1 MYIYIKRISYIPS
14 YKLSKKLMIN
24 KLICKKNFYLK
35 KIKIYSELYHLF
47 TSVKLI
53 NNLSYYFLDCLIN

>member
-1 MYIYIKRISYIPS
+1 
-14 YKLSKKLMIN
+14 MIN
-24 KLICKKNFYLK
+24 KLICKKKFLFK

-47 TSVKLI
+47 ASVKLI